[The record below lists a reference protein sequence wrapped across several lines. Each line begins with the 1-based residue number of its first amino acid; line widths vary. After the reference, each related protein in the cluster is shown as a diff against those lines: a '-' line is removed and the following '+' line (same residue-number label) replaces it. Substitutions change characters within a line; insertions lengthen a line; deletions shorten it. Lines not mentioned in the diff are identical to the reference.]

1 MARKVKVEI
10 GIDGKIVSP
19 FSSLNLTQSFDWH
32 HHFQL
37 TCPIQEKDDD
47 LLDRCN
53 KYIGKEFKI
62 DVSSD
67 WFNAKKNIFKGIVTR
82 VGLAR
87 NQGSNS
93 ELLISGYSPTILMD
107 DGPNTSAFVES
118 KLKDIVSEVMNK
130 YGSIESK
137 IAPKA
142 KDKIEYYVQYKE
154 SNYEFIQR
162 TAELYGEWC
171 YYDGLKFYFGKPKT
185 EDAVPIKLGKELLNF
200 DLSLKLSPTEFKL
213 QAYDYINNKV
223 LESPASS
230 ANVPGLDQYGK
241 VVFDKSKKLFNQA
254 PLQPFSTIVTSKGE
268 LDDFALRQ
276 RSIKAN
282 EMVTFSGRSDNP
294 FLKVGSVV
302 QAQGGISMGG
312 LDTFSKEVNYGEF
325 IITEITHFTD
335 GLGNYENQF
344 EAIPS
349 SLQYPPHN
357 AHVKMP
363 FCESQ
368 IATVVENDD
377 PDSMGRVKVKF
388 PWLQGSM
395 TTPWIRIAA
404 TAGGSGQG
412 FFIIPEVDDEVIVDF
427 MHNNPSKP
435 HVVGCVYHGKAKP
448 SGMSDKDNNKKGIKT
463 KSGNEIYLSDES
475 GKEEIKIINGGNVM
489 VFTLDG
495 PKITITTE
503 GDLEIS
509 AKNIAMKAEEEI
521 LIDAGKSLTAKTKEM
536 TLNGTSKVTAGG
548 SEVTITGQQKVTASA
563 GMEMKISGGVS
574 ASVMAPQVKLN

>member
-19 FSSLNLTQSFDWH
+19 FSSLNLTQSCDWH

-47 LLDRCN
+47 LINRCN
-53 KYIGKEFKI
+53 EYIGKEFKI
-62 DVSSD
+62 DIASD
-67 WFNAKKNIFKGIVTR
+67 WFKDKKNIFKGIVTK

-107 DGPNTSAFVES
+107 DGPHTYCFIES
-118 KLKDIVSEVMNK
+118 KLKDIANDIMGK

-137 IAPKA
+137 ISPKA
-142 KDKIEYYVQYKE
+142 KDKIEYFVQYKE
-154 SNYEFIQR
+154 SNYEFIHR
-162 TAELYGEWC
+162 IAELYGEWC
-171 YYDGLKFYFGKPKT
+171 YYDGTKFFFGKPKT
-185 EDAVPIKLGKELLNF
+185 EDPVPLKLGKELLNF

-223 LESPASS
+223 LESPASN

-241 VVFDKSKKLFNQA
+241 VAFDKSKKLFSQS
-254 PLQPFSTIVTSKGE
+254 PLQPFPITVANKGD

-294 FLKVGSVV
+294 FLKIGTVV

-312 LDTFSKEVNYGEF
+312 MDTFSKEVNYGEF
-325 IITEITHFTD
+325 IITEIAHFTD
-335 GLGNYENQF
+335 GLGNYENHF

-349 SLQYPPHN
+349 SVQYPPHN
-357 AHVKMP
+357 THVKMP

-368 IATVVENDD
+368 IAVVVENDD
-377 PDSMGRVKVKF
+377 PDSMGRVKVRF
-388 PWLQGSM
+388 HWQTSE

-412 FFIIPEVDDEVIVDF
+412 FFIIPEIDDEVVIGF
-427 MHNNPSKP
+427 THNNPSKP
-435 HVVGCVYHGKAKP
+435 HVLGSVYHGKAKP
-448 SGMSDKDNNKKGIKT
+448 SGMSDKKNNKKGIKT
-463 KSGNEIYLSDES
+463 KSGNEIYLSDEG

-503 GDLEIS
+503 GDLEFS
-509 AKNIAMKAEEEI
+509 AKNIAMKATEEI

-548 SEVTITGQQKVTASA
+548 AEVTITGQQKVTASA